1 MTDNTYSG
9 TLKFKDVDF
18 VFVFDGSELV
28 LIPPKERKNDIMW
41 GWLKKEICPGVYTS
55 GDPLTVDVP
64 YLDGFCN
71 ETSKRLIFLTREES
85 TVGSRNSTLYINVAG
100 YLECSPNTNG
110 FCRMTLSGRALNY
123 IHPVNR
129 AFSQVFDS
137 DDLTEK
143 GIISIRTNGFDR
155 TSTVKRAFRF
165 EGRDIAAYFS
175 VGWTCSMKI
184 STPPITL
191 NSSMIFEF
199 DETDDYWFFYR
210 LWHAAEDFLQL
221 LQPLGVRVAPFWL
234 QLPASFGP
242 QRLAELVSFIDALQ
256 RPLAVEVRHPEFFA
270 RGDAERLLNR
280 LLMDRGVERICLDPR
295 ALFSC
300 TSTDPAVLHAQ
311 SKKPKVPPRPA
322 AFTQFPQVRFIGRPE
337 LEAND
342 PYLLPWIEKVAGW
355 IEEGRTPYV
364 FLHTPDNHRAPELAR
379 RFHQQLSER
388 LPGLPALPELHPP
401 QSREQLG
408 LL

>member
-1 MTDNTYSG
+1 MIELPYYLGCPSWSENAWREGLYPQNARPA
-9 TLKFKDVDF
+9 DF
-18 VFVFDGSELV
+18 LS
-28 LIPPKERKNDIMW
+28 
-41 GWLKKEICPGVYTS
+41 
-55 GDPLTVDVP
+55 
-64 YLDGFCN
+64 
-71 ETSKRLIFLTREES
+71 
-85 TVGSRNSTLYINVAG
+85 LYA
-100 YLECSPNTNG
+100 
-110 FCRMTLSGRALNY
+110 
-123 IHPVNR
+123 
-129 AFSQVFDS
+129 QVFNAVEGNTTFYARPAPTTVQRWAHS
-137 DDLTEK
+137 LPEHFRLTAK
-143 GIISIRTNGFDR
+143 FP
-155 TSTVKRAFRF
+155 
-165 EGRDIAAYFS
+165 RDIS
-175 VGWTCSMKI
+175 HGGD
-184 STPPITL
+184 L
-191 NSSMIFEF
+191 
-199 DETDDYWFFYR
+199 R
-210 LWHAAEDFLQL
+210 GQLHAAEDFLQL

-242 QRLAELVSFIDALQ
+242 QRLAELVSFMDALQ

-270 RGDAERLLNR
+270 KGDAERLLNR

-300 TSTDPAVLHAQ
+300 DSSDPAVRHAQ
-311 SKKPKVPPRPA
+311 AKKPRVPPRPA
-322 AFTQFPQVRFIGRPE
+322 AFTQWPQVRFIGRPE

-342 PYLLPWIEKVAGW
+342 PYLLPWVEKVAGW